1 MSQRKV
7 REVLGCVCGALCGNV
22 TGSIQSRAT

>member
-22 TGSIQSRAT
+22 TGSSLGQPR